1 MPVIMDRPTNSP
13 SRRVVNAGMTFCLA
27 VTSIG
32 VPGTCEAEPRD
43 YAKIMQAAIR
53 RSLGGDFREYEW
65 VSYPTNNFGIATMY
79 LLDSP
84 RSKPSDKNQW
94 CATYTCLGLEGK
106 RAPADASARLTAGGF
121 ADVGTGGPITLSD
134 EESRILAGEVFL
146 PEILNVLGLG
156 AQLAATKNARIGIR
170 MGNVSRRILKK
181 QTLLTYLESLPE
193 TSPVRKAMSENRL
206 AIVVAD
212 AVVDSLEVNVDTRDS
227 VNSEFGVRLSPL
239 VNRVTGGTSSM
250 QVQVKRDKTGQYRLI
265 IGQPVIVAR
274 LTIKRSLT
282 GSDIA
287 PGERATLPAD
297 LSGWDTW
304 VPAGAVEHV
313 R

>member
-1 MPVIMDRPTNSP
+1 MDRPTNAA

-156 AQLAATKNARIGIR
+156 AQLAASGWATYPDEFSKNR
-170 MGNVSRRILKK
+170 LC
-181 QTLLTYLESLPE
+181 LLTWRACLKRPPCGRRCRR
-193 TSPVRKAMSENRL
+193 T
-206 AIVVAD
+206 
-212 AVVDSLEVNVDTRDS
+212 
-227 VNSEFGVRLSPL
+227 GSPL
-239 VNRVTGGTSSM
+239 LSRMPWWILSKSM
-250 QVQVKRDKTGQYRLI
+250 WI
-265 IGQPVIVAR
+265 P
-274 LTIKRSLT
+274 
-282 GSDIA
+282 
-287 PGERATLPAD
+287 ATA
-297 LSGWDTW
+297 
-304 VPAGAVEHV
+304 
-313 R
+313 